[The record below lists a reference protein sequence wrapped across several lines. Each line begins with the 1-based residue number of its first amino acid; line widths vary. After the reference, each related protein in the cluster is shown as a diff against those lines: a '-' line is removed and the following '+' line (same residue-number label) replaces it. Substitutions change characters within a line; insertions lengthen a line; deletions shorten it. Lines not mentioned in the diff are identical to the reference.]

1 MQPTLTIFVHTEKGE
16 KVDKTMIWVSA
27 IEDIAIMA
35 LWIELATYF
44 GMWWLALVGVL
55 CIVVLKNMMEKD
67 V

>member
-1 MQPTLTIFVHTEKGE
+1 MQSTLTIFVHTEKGE

-27 IEDIAIMA
+27 IVDVAIMA

-55 CIVVLKNMMEKD
+55 CIGVIKNMRGKD
-67 V
+67 A